1 LLPALHT
8 QLRLEPPQP
17 KQIRCRGV
25 NTDRTPRRWQGRIES
40 VCDDWVMRKMDADQR
55 RLAVKRM
62 LTDDPARSQESIGA
76 ELGISQS
83 QVQRDVADLRRR
95 GVLPAG
101 NPSGRGR
108 PAGTVVKLHVASGA
122 ALGAGEELV
131 AKIRAEMDAKNLE
144 PDARE
149 EGLLLQIR
157 QVADDI
163 AELRER
169 IAAEGLT
176 FPPATRGGP
185 PRMHPAAAEIRQSR
199 AVLARLL
206 SQISL
211 EESTRN
217 PIKAKAANTRW
228 RRHNLAAATRQEG
241 P

>member
-1 LLPALHT
+1 MI
-8 QLRLEPPQP
+8 RRGRRSRSPPSW
-17 KQIRCRGV
+17 GV
-25 NTDRTPRRWQGRIES
+25 
-40 VCDDWVMRKMDADQR
+40 
-55 RLAVKRM
+55 
-62 LTDDPARSQESIGA
+62 
-76 ELGISQS
+76 SQS

-101 NPSGRGR
+101 NSSGRGR
-108 PAGTVVKLHVASGA
+108 PTGTVVKLHVASGSTSR
-122 ALGAGEELV
+122 AGEELV
-131 AKIRAEMDAKNLE
+131 AKLRAELDAKGLE

-149 EGLLLQIR
+149 EGLLAQIR

-163 AELRER
+163 VELRER

-176 FPPATRGGP
+176 FKPAASGGP
-185 PRMHPAAAEIRQSR
+185 PRMHPAAAEVRQSR

-211 EESTRN
+211 EESTQN

-228 RRHNLAAATRQEG
+228 RRHNLAAAARREG

>member
-1 LLPALHT
+1 
-8 QLRLEPPQP
+8 
-17 KQIRCRGV
+17 
-25 NTDRTPRRWQGRIES
+25 
-40 VCDDWVMRKMDADQR
+40 VCDHRTVDAEQRKTAI
-55 RLAVKRM
+55 KRM

-95 GVLPAG
+95 GALPAG
-101 NPSGRGR
+101 NSSGRGR
-108 PAGTVVKLHVASGA
+108 PRGSVTKLHVGGGQAVVVT
-122 ALGAGEELV
+122 AGEALV
-131 AKIRAEMDAKNLE
+131 SQLRAELDAKGLE
-144 PDARE
+144 PDQRE
-149 EGLLLQIR
+149 EALLVQIS

-211 EESTRN
+211 EESTRT

-228 RRHNLAAATRQEG
+228 RRHNLAAAARQEG